1 MKIDLNEYKE
11 CILERAPEAEPV
23 LEASFLEASRVMS
36 PQGLHNYLEGMR
48 ALCELGKGSDLV
60 VTWLEAM
67 PSACKEVGDSII
79 PNVIESCMK
88 LSSMVS
94 GEVVRLVL
102 GSMPTAARRLGDPEL
117 VLKYL
122 NLIHQLSAKVPRGL
136 RPMLEHLDELLS
148 KLTLG
153 GVRRWALWGAQ
164 AYGRDFKKQIEYFSL
179 QSPDSH
185 KVLQNERRGTLFVD
199 TQRKINFYLR
209 ALWGRDFFLRPTSGD
224 YETKEGLRPYVE
236 NNIIHVPDAYDD
248 VETASGEKVSGLE
261 VYRAACAHIASHIV
275 YSREAFSA
283 EMLSPVQM
291 FVIALVEDARIEALA
306 IREFPGLKK
315 LWAQLHDLPAP
326 EGRHEAIGVLEDVA
340 SALLNGEAKD
350 GSDPIV
356 ANILAE
362 FRQAMDKDPETNQ
375 VAWNVGMSLYH
386 QLNDRLGMPG
396 LGLLERNLN
405 IPYRDDNRIVW
416 SFADNV
422 WNDDVEYIEGN
433 KQVRRTVNL
442 MEMVNEVDTELAGD
456 DAQEI
461 WRLETEL
468 FPYEDEGVS
477 FNEMEGKE
485 PISEPFH
492 YQEWDYQVQL
502 YRPDWVTVLE
512 KRPSKGDPEMFD
524 RILAESKPIASRL
537 RQIIDALIPRGIIRQ
552 RYQEDGDEIDIDA
565 AIRAMIDLRYG
576 ETPDLR
582 VNIRYERKER
592 DLAMVVLL
600 DLSESTNET
609 LGDSEKPV
617 IDLTREAC
625 TLLSWAVDA
634 IGDPYAIHGF
644 NSDTR
649 HEVQYFR
656 FKDFDRPL
664 DDDARARMA
673 GMTGA
678 YSTRMGAAFRH
689 AARFLKDRPESKK
702 LLLVVSDGEPAD
714 IDVQDPQHLRHD
726 AKKAVEELRRD
737 GIMSYCLTLDP
748 HADDYVAR
756 IFGPNSYTVVDH
768 VDRLPERLP
777 NLFARL
783 TS

>member
-60 VTWLEAM
+60 ITWLEAM

-102 GSMPTAARRLGDPEL
+102 DSMPTAARRLGDPEL

-122 NLIHQLSAKVPRGL
+122 SLIHQLSAKVPRGL
-136 RPMLEHLDELLS
+136 RPMLERLDDLLS

-185 KVLQNERRGTLFVD
+185 KVLQNERRGTLFID

-236 NNIIHVPDAYDD
+236 NHIIHVPDAYDD
-248 VETASGEKVSGLE
+248 IETAGGEKVSGLE
-261 VYRAACAHIASHIV
+261 IYRAACAHIASHIV
-275 YSREAFSA
+275 YSREAISA

-340 SALLNGEAKD
+340 SALLNGETKE
-350 GSDPIV
+350 GSDLIV
-356 ANILAE
+356 ANILDE

-422 WNDDVEYIEGN
+422 WN
-433 KQVRRTVNL
+433 
-442 MEMVNEVDTELAGD
+442 
-456 DAQEI
+456 
-461 WRLETEL
+461 
-468 FPYEDEGVS
+468 
-477 FNEMEGKE
+477 
-485 PISEPFH
+485 
-492 YQEWDYQVQL
+492 
-502 YRPDWVTVLE
+502 
-512 KRPSKGDPEMFD
+512 
-524 RILAESKPIASRL
+524 
-537 RQIIDALIPRGIIRQ
+537 
-552 RYQEDGDEIDIDA
+552 
-565 AIRAMIDLRYG
+565 
-576 ETPDLR
+576 
-582 VNIRYERKER
+582 
-592 DLAMVVLL
+592 
-600 DLSESTNET
+600 
-609 LGDSEKPV
+609 
-617 IDLTREAC
+617 
-625 TLLSWAVDA
+625 
-634 IGDPYAIHGF
+634 
-644 NSDTR
+644 
-649 HEVQYFR
+649 
-656 FKDFDRPL
+656 
-664 DDDARARMA
+664 
-673 GMTGA
+673 
-678 YSTRMGAAFRH
+678 
-689 AARFLKDRPESKK
+689 
-702 LLLVVSDGEPAD
+702 
-714 IDVQDPQHLRHD
+714 
-726 AKKAVEELRRD
+726 
-737 GIMSYCLTLDP
+737 
-748 HADDYVAR
+748 
-756 IFGPNSYTVVDH
+756 
-768 VDRLPERLP
+768 
-777 NLFARL
+777 
-783 TS
+783 

>member
-60 VTWLEAM
+60 ITWLEAM

-102 GSMPTAARRLGDPEL
+102 DSMPTAARRLGDPEL

-122 NLIHQLSAKVPRGL
+122 SLIHQLSAKVPRGL
-136 RPMLEHLDELLS
+136 RPMLERLDDLLS

-185 KVLQNERRGTLFVD
+185 KVLQNERRGTLFID

-236 NNIIHVPDAYDD
+236 NHIIHVPDAYDD
-248 VETASGEKVSGLE
+248 IETAGGEKVSGLE
-261 VYRAACAHIASHIV
+261 IYRAACAHIASHIV
-275 YSREAFSA
+275 YSREAISA

-340 SALLNGEAKD
+340 SALLNGETKE

-356 ANILAE
+356 ANILDE